1 MRWNMLLGALVI
13 SVGLSSQSFG
23 FDLLDRMLG
32 LGCGCDSC
40 RPRACCE
47 KPCGEAAAPA
57 CGCKSKCRSGCGGQL
72 LSRLGDLLPCNKGC
86 CNPKPKC
93 CKPKPKCCKP
103 KPKCCKP
110 KPKCCKPKPKCCKP
124 KPKCCK
130 PKPKCCPK
138 PKCRS
143 RCGSGLLDI
152 FQSRCGGCN
161 SCRKTSC
168 GGCSSC
174 GGGDV
179 EIGDE
184 ASPMPPAPTED
195 TSAMLQ
201 TGRRV
206 LNVSSVIHQ

>member
-57 CGCKSKCRSGCGGQL
+57 CGCKSKCRDGCGGQL
-72 LSRLGDLLPCNKGC
+72 LSRLGDLLPCNRGC
-86 CNPKPKC
+86 CEPKPKC

-110 KPKCCKPKPKCCKP
+110 KPR
-124 KPKCCK
+124 CCK

-138 PKCRS
+138 PKCGCRS

-152 FQSRCGGCN
+152 FQSRCG
-161 SCRKTSC
+161 CRQKRC
-168 GGCSSC
+168 GGCNRC
-174 GGGDV
+174 GGGNG
-179 EIGDE
+179 EIDDDE

-201 TGRRV
+201 SSRRV

>member
-23 FDLLDRMLG
+23 FELLDRMLG
-32 LGCGCDSC
+32 LGCGCNSC
-40 RPRACCE
+40 SPRACCE

-57 CGCKSKCRSGCGGQL
+57 CGCKSKCRDRCGGQL

-86 CNPKPKC
+86 CEPKPKC
-93 CKPKPKCCKP
+93 GPKHKCG
-103 KPKCCKP
+103 
-110 KPKCCKPKPKCCKP
+110 
-124 KPKCCK
+124 
-130 PKPKCCPK
+130 
-138 PKCRS
+138 CRS

-152 FQSRCGGCN
+152 FQSRCGCRQKKSCGCN
-161 SCRKTSC
+161 KCS
-168 GGCSSC
+168 GGCDSC
-174 GGGDV
+174 GGGNG
-179 EIGDE
+179 EIDDE